1 MKQTISNTVEGIKIN
16 VLASKVVVSPF
27 HEKTHYCRRY
37 SIRLSYKG
45 NDYRF
50 TFHDSVNAWQNN
62 TPLNKKDVMYC
73 VLSDMGCYES
83 SKDMDD
89 FLYSFGYDNSKADNL
104 YKGYDNGNDL
114 KLYKQGIKTFE
125 ACKKT
130 SEKLHE
136 LFNNDELEQLQNE
149 YMEY

>member
-27 HEKTHYCRRY
+27 HEKTYYCRRY

-50 TFHDSVNAWQNN
+50 TYHDSVDAYKNN
-62 TPLNKKDVMYC
+62 NPLNKKDVMYC

-83 SKDMDD
+83 SRDMED
-89 FLYSFGYDNSKADNL
+89 FLYSF
-104 YKGYDNGNDL
+104 GYDNGNDL
-114 KLYKQGIKTFE
+114 KLYKQGMKAFE
-125 ACKKT
+125 GCKKT

-136 LFNNDELEQLQNE
+136 LFNDYELEQLQNE
-149 YMEY
+149 YMDY

>member
-16 VLASKVVVSPF
+16 VLASKVVESPF
-27 HEKTHYCRRY
+27 TPSKNYCRRY

-50 TFHDSVNAWQNN
+50 TFHDSVHACENN
-62 TPLNKKDVMYC
+62 IPLNKKDVMYC

-83 SKDMDD
+83 SRDMED
-89 FLYSFGYDNSKADNL
+89 FLYSFGYDNQ
-104 YKGYDNGNDL
+104 DL
-114 KLYKQGIKTFE
+114 KTYKEGMKAFKS
-125 ACKKT
+125 CKKT

-136 LFNNDELEQLQNE
+136 LFNDYELEQLQNE
-149 YMEY
+149 YMDY

>member
-1 MKQTISNTVEGIKIN
+1 MKQSISNTVKGIKIN

-27 HEKTHYCRRY
+27 YEKTYYCHKY
-37 SIRLSYKG
+37 YVKLSYKG

-50 TFHDSVNAWQNN
+50 TFHDSVHAWQNN

-83 SKDMDD
+83 SRDIED
-89 FLYSFGYDNSKADNL
+89 FIYSFGYDEQ
-104 YKGYDNGNDL
+104 DL
-114 KLYKQGIKTFE
+114 KTYKEGMKAFKS
-125 ACKKT
+125 CKKT

-136 LFNNDELEQLQNE
+136 LFNDFELEQLQNE
-149 YMEY
+149 YMDY

>member
-16 VLASKVVVSPF
+16 VLSSKVVVSPF
-27 HEKTHYCRRY
+27 HEKTYYCRKY
-37 SIRLSYKG
+37 YIRLSYKG
-45 NDYRF
+45 NDYKF
-50 TFHDSVNAWQNN
+50 TYHDSVHACENN

-83 SKDMDD
+83 SRDMED
-89 FLYSFGYDNSKADNL
+89 FIYSFE
-104 YKGYDNGNDL
+104 YDNGNNL
-114 KLYKQGIKTFE
+114 KLYKEGMKAYK

-130 SEKLHE
+130 SEKLHAI
-136 LFNNDELEQLQNE
+136 FNNDELEQLQNE